1 MKETRSEKKSI
12 RFTPTEMLEIKMTA
26 AAEKRSVSDMVRLL
40 SLDAII
46 ERERKILDDLIEK
59 HDGDLTHKDVVKQN
73 DRVDELLN
81 NL

>member
-73 DRVDELLN
+73 DRVDDLLN